1 MIVNYSVVWPG
12 RLFFYIHT
20 FVSSVSFFTSFIADC
35 RSESVR
41 IDEETLAS
49 VASQLPNTGDLFA
62 MIARQAQ
69 ENAIAQE
76 LLSSL
81 KTEGIQPQQHS

>member
-1 MIVNYSVVWPG
+1 MTASHLSYKNNHKQYNY
-12 RLFFYIHT
+12 
-20 FVSSVSFFTSFIADC
+20 

-41 IDEETLAS
+41 IDEETLVS

-76 LLSSL
+76 LLSSF
-81 KTEGIQPQQHS
+81 KAEGIQAQQQS